1 MTILLWGAVTLGVY
15 AYVGYPLVLIAL
27 TWWRPR
33 PVLSRRADRWPHVTI
48 VVPAYNEEAVIA
60 DTLET
65 LLASDYP
72 EDARAI
78 LVVSDASTDG
88 TDDIVRRYAD
98 RGVRLHRVPTRRGK
112 TGSENIAAALI
123 DDDIV
128 INTDASVRV
137 HPTAIRHL
145 VAALADPSVGVAS
158 GRDVSVARA
167 ADSANGGESAYVG
180 YEMWVREL
188 ETRFGGIVGASGCLY
203 AVRASVHQYPL
214 PDGLSR
220 DFAAALVARRR
231 GYRAVSVPSA
241 VCYVP
246 RGASLRQEYG
256 RKVRTMTRGLA
267 TLWYARSLLNPL
279 WYGAFSWKLASH
291 KLARWLLPW
300 ATIAVVIACL
310 GLSVHS
316 PWARLATL
324 GTLALIGCAIAGWR
338 WQSERAMPGV
348 IAAAA
353 FTAVG
358 LVAGLHAWARV
369 CTGRMAPVWEPTRRP
384 PVAPT

>member
-1 MTILLWGAVTLGVY
+1 MY
-15 AYVGYPLVLIAL
+15 AYVGYPVTLVLL

-33 PVLSRRADRWPHVTI
+33 VDLGGRWDRWPHVTI
-48 VVPAYNEEAVIA
+48 VVPVYNEAAVIA
-60 DTLET
+60 DTLDT

-72 EDARAI
+72 EDARSI

-98 RGVRLHRVPTRRGK
+98 RGVTLHRVPTRRGK
-112 TGSENIAAALI
+112 TAGENTAAALI

-137 HPTAIRHL
+137 HPAAIRHL
-145 VAALADPSVGVAS
+145 VAALADPSVGLAS
-158 GRDVSVARA
+158 ACDVSVARV
-167 ADSANGGESAYVG
+167 ADSATGGESTYVG
-180 YEMWVREL
+180 YEMWVRNL
-188 ETRFGGIVGASGCLY
+188 ETQLGGIVGASGCLY
-203 AVRASVHQYPL
+203 AVRSSVHRYRL

-231 GYRAVSVPSA
+231 GFRSVSVPGA

-246 RGASLRQEYG
+246 RGAALRQEYR

-267 TLWYARSLLNPL
+267 TLSYARSLLNPFM
-279 WYGAFSWKLASH
+279 YGAFSWKLASH

-310 GLSVHS
+310 ALSAHS
-316 PWARLATL
+316 ALARVATVC
-324 GTLALIGCAIAGWR
+324 TVALVACAIAGWR
-338 WQSERAMPGV
+338 WSSERGMPGV

-384 PVAPT
+384 PVASI